1 MLLQWGSFS
10 YQYTSRAACIFRVD
24 FPISFTSNP
33 YYFFASICKSDAVRD
48 DWSYGWI
55 YQGSTTPING
65 SGSKG
70 NGLHPKYATT
80 SGYTDLP
87 FKWIA
92 IGPA

>member
-1 MLLQWGSFS
+1 MCYNTEQRKIMNNIKVSLL
-10 YQYTSRAACIFRVD
+10 
-24 FPISFTSNP
+24 
-33 YYFFASICKSDAVRD
+33 
-48 DWSYGWI
+48 
-55 YQGSTTPING
+55 G